1 MSQPVAEAARS
12 PMAWRS
18 FAWRFVAVVLLLALL
33 AHTWGERLLVWM
45 QPALAAEIAWLDDT
59 YQLKSLALDTEGA
72 DRVLRLVV
80 SQQRY
85 IHLAGKLFE
94 PNPMGRAHAST
105 LVGHVWLPVV
115 VLVALVLAWPT
126 PSLAHWLWR
135 WPRLVPA
142 MALLVALNVPLVL
155 WAGIWRL
162 HVDAFAPG
170 IWSPLLIWA
179 DFMQAGGEHVLA
191 LGLAVLCLA
200 RRPLRE
206 KGQW

>member
-1 MSQPVAEAARS
+1 VAQAASS
-12 PMAWRS
+12 PLAWRS
-18 FAWRFVAVVLLLALL
+18 FAWRFVTLALVLSLL
-33 AHTWGERLLVWM
+33 AHTWGERFMAGL
-45 QPALAAEIAWLDDT
+45 QPALVAEIAWLDDT
-59 YQLKSLALDTEGA
+59 YELKSLALDTEGA

-80 SQQRY
+80 SQRRY

-115 VLVALVLAWPT
+115 VLVALVMAWPA
-126 PSLAHWLWR
+126 PSLAQWLWR

-162 HVDAFAPG
+162 HVEAFAPG
-170 IWSPLLIWA
+170 LWSPVLIWA

-191 LGLAVLCLA
+191 LGLALLCMA
-200 RRPLRE
+200 QRPLRE